1 MWCNPIICALD
12 TYDINHALRL
22 TKMLYGKISMVKLG
36 LEFFTAHGLSGV
48 QAVSDCGIPIF
59 LDLKL
64 HDIPNTVGKAISVIK
79 SLNIAML
86 TIHISGGRD
95 MMLSAIDS
103 IFGSMIKLIGVTVLT
118 SIDDSDLKDIGID
131 RSSIQHV
138 MLLSKVA
145 QEIGLYGIVCSAF
158 EVQEVRNQCGKDF
171 KLVVPGIRFEDDY
184 SDQKRVKNPK
194 DAILAGADYLVIGRP
209 ITMSSDPI
217 QTVDAILSSINL

>member
-1 MWCNPIICALD
+1 M
-12 TYDINHALRL
+12 
-22 TKMLYGKISMVKLG
+22 
-36 LEFFTAHGLSGV
+36 

-184 SDQKRVKNPK
+184 SDQKRVKIPK
-194 DAILAGADYLVIGRP
+194 MRF
-209 ITMSSDPI
+209 
-217 QTVDAILSSINL
+217 